1 MSQYCTKGKIW
12 LDKKVIWHD
21 VSKMMSH
28 MVDIRWGS
36 CWCFCDDGAC
46 GNDMDLIQ
54 CLWQWLP
61 NHHYFYLFFSFCIN
75 LHNGNLQNS
84 TQIKKNTQEKWN
96 RDSVR
101 FKKIYIKHWME
112 CVTYGQWKNNLIS
125 KSYLQYVIIWSICRQ
140 KSHDNEAVT
149 VVE

>member
-1 MSQYCTKGKIW
+1 MT
-12 LDKKVIWHD
+12 
-21 VSKMMSH
+21 
-28 MVDIRWGS
+28 
-36 CWCFCDDGAC
+36 WCFQNDVTHGWYQVGKLLMFLCDDGAC

-84 TQIKKNTQEKWN
+84 TQIKKNTKEKWN

>member
-1 MSQYCTKGKIW
+1 MSQYCTKGNIW
-12 LDKKVIWHD
+12 LDKK
-21 VSKMMSH
+21 SH
-28 MVDIRWGS
+28 MT
-36 CWCFCDDGAC
+36 WCFQ
-46 GNDMDLIQ
+46 NDVTYGWYQVGKLLMF
-54 CLWQWLP
+54 LWWWSLWEWYGF
-61 NHHYFYLFFSFCIN
+61 NSVSMAMIAKSSLFLFIFFILY

>member
-12 LDKKVIWHD
+12 LDKK
-21 VSKMMSH
+21 SH
-28 MVDIRWGS
+28 MT
-36 CWCFCDDGAC
+36 WCFQ
-46 GNDMDLIQ
+46 NDVTHGWYQVGKLLMF
-54 CLWQWLP
+54 LWWWSLWEWYGFNSVSMAMIAQSS
-61 NHHYFYLFFSFCIN
+61 LFLFIFFILY

-140 KSHDNEAVT
+140 KWHDNEAVT

>member
-1 MSQYCTKGKIW
+1 MSQYRTKGKIW
-12 LDKKVIWHD
+12 LDKK
-21 VSKMMSH
+21 SH
-28 MVDIRWGS
+28 MT
-36 CWCFCDDGAC
+36 WCFQ
-46 GNDMDLIQ
+46 NDVTNGWYQVGKLLMF
-54 CLWQWLP
+54 LWWWSLWEWYGF
-61 NHHYFYLFFSFCIN
+61 NSVSMAMIAKSLLFLFIFFILY

>member
-12 LDKKVIWHD
+12 LDKK
-21 VSKMMSH
+21 SH
-28 MVDIRWGS
+28 KT
-36 CWCFCDDGAC
+36 WCFQ
-46 GNDMDLIQ
+46 NDVTHGWSGGEVSDVFMWWWS
-54 CLWQWLP
+54 LWESYGFNSVSMAMIAKSSL
-61 NHHYFYLFFSFCIN
+61 FLFIFFILYLY
-75 LHNGNLQNS
+75 NGNLQNS

>member
-12 LDKKVIWHD
+12 LDKK
-21 VSKMMSH
+21 SH
-28 MVDIRWGS
+28 MT
-36 CWCFCDDGAC
+36 WCFQ
-46 GNDMDLIQ
+46 NDVTHGWYQVGKLLMV
-54 CLWQWLP
+54 LWWWSLWEWYGF
-61 NHHYFYLFFSFCIN
+61 NSVSMAMIAKSSLFLFIFFILY

-140 KSHDNEAVT
+140 KWHDNEAVT

>member
-12 LDKKVIWHD
+12 LDKK
-21 VSKMMSH
+21 SH
-28 MVDIRWGS
+28 MT
-36 CWCFCDDGAC
+36 WCFQ
-46 GNDMDLIQ
+46 NDVTHGWYQVGKLLMF
-54 CLWQWLP
+54 LWWWSLWEWYGF
-61 NHHYFYLFFSFCIN
+61 NSVSMAMIAKSSLFLFIFFILY

-125 KSYLQYVIIWSICRQ
+125 KSYLQYVIIWRICRQ

>member
-12 LDKKVIWHD
+12 LDKK
-21 VSKMMSH
+21 SH
-28 MVDIRWGS
+28 MT
-36 CWCFCDDGAC
+36 WCFQ
-46 GNDMDLIQ
+46 NDVTHGWYQVGKLLMF
-54 CLWQWLP
+54 LWWWSLWEWYGF
-61 NHHYFYLFFSFCIN
+61 NSVSMAMIAKSSLFLFIFFILY

-140 KSHDNEAVT
+140 NDMTMKL
-149 VVE
+149 

>member
-12 LDKKVIWHD
+12 LDKK
-21 VSKMMSH
+21 SH
-28 MVDIRWGS
+28 MT
-36 CWCFCDDGAC
+36 WCFQ
-46 GNDMDLIQ
+46 NDVTHGWYQVGKLLMF
-54 CLWQWLP
+54 LWWWSLWEWYGF
-61 NHHYFYLFFSFCIN
+61 NSVSMAMIAKSSLFLFIFFILY

-84 TQIKKNTQEKWN
+84 TQIKQNTQEKWN

>member
-1 MSQYCTKGKIW
+1 MMFPKWCHTW
-12 LDKKVIWHD
+12 LISGGEVVD
-21 VSKMMSH
+21 VFMWWWS
-28 MVDIRWGS
+28 
-36 CWCFCDDGAC
+36 
-46 GNDMDLIQ
+46 
-54 CLWQWLP
+54 LWEWYGF
-61 NHHYFYLFFSFCIN
+61 NSVSMAMIAKSSLFLFIFFILY

>member
-12 LDKKVIWHD
+12 LDKK
-21 VSKMMSH
+21 SH
-28 MVDIRWGS
+28 MT
-36 CWCFCDDGAC
+36 WCFQ
-46 GNDMDLIQ
+46 NDVTHGWYQVGKLLMF
-54 CLWQWLP
+54 LWWWSLWEWYGF
-61 NHHYFYLFFSFCIN
+61 NSVSMAMIAKSSLFLFIFFILY

>member
-12 LDKKVIWHD
+12 LDKKSYDMMFPKWCHTWLISGGEVVD
-21 VSKMMSH
+21 VFMWWWS
-28 MVDIRWGS
+28 
-36 CWCFCDDGAC
+36 
-46 GNDMDLIQ
+46 
-54 CLWQWLP
+54 LWEWYGF
-61 NHHYFYLFFSFCIN
+61 NSVSMAMIAKSSLFLFIFFILY

-84 TQIKKNTQEKWN
+84 TQIKKNTKEKWN

>member
-12 LDKKVIWHD
+12 LDKK
-21 VSKMMSH
+21 SH
-28 MVDIRWGS
+28 MT
-36 CWCFCDDGAC
+36 CFQ
-46 GNDMDLIQ
+46 NDVTHGWYQVGKLLMF
-54 CLWQWLP
+54 LWWWSLWEWYGF
-61 NHHYFYLFFSFCIN
+61 NSVSMAMIAKSSLFLFIFFILY

-101 FKKIYIKHWME
+101 FKKKYIKHWME

>member
-12 LDKKVIWHD
+12 LDKK
-21 VSKMMSH
+21 SH
-28 MVDIRWGS
+28 MT
-36 CWCFCDDGAC
+36 WCFQ
-46 GNDMDLIQ
+46 NDVTHGWYQVGKLLMF
-54 CLWQWLP
+54 LWWWSLWEWYGFNSVSMAMIAQSS
-61 NHHYFYLFFSFCIN
+61 LFLFIFFILY

>member
-12 LDKKVIWHD
+12 LDKKSYDMMFPKWCHTWLISGGEVVD
-21 VSKMMSH
+21 VFMWWWS
-28 MVDIRWGS
+28 
-36 CWCFCDDGAC
+36 
-46 GNDMDLIQ
+46 
-54 CLWQWLP
+54 LWEWYGF
-61 NHHYFYLFFSFCIN
+61 NSVSMAMIAKSSLFLFIFFILY

>member
-1 MSQYCTKGKIW
+1 MT
-12 LDKKVIWHD
+12 
-21 VSKMMSH
+21 
-28 MVDIRWGS
+28 
-36 CWCFCDDGAC
+36 WCFQ
-46 GNDMDLIQ
+46 NDVTHGWYQVGKLLMF
-54 CLWQWLP
+54 LWWWSLWEWYGF
-61 NHHYFYLFFSFCIN
+61 NSVSMAMIAKSSLFLFIFFILY

-84 TQIKKNTQEKWN
+84 NQIKKNTQEKWN

>member
-1 MSQYCTKGKIW
+1 MT
-12 LDKKVIWHD
+12 
-21 VSKMMSH
+21 
-28 MVDIRWGS
+28 
-36 CWCFCDDGAC
+36 WCFQ
-46 GNDMDLIQ
+46 NDVTHGWYQVGKLLMF
-54 CLWQWLP
+54 LWWWSLWEWYGF
-61 NHHYFYLFFSFCIN
+61 NSVSMAMIAKSSLFLFIFFILY

>member
-1 MSQYCTKGKIW
+1 MT
-12 LDKKVIWHD
+12 
-21 VSKMMSH
+21 
-28 MVDIRWGS
+28 
-36 CWCFCDDGAC
+36 WCFQ
-46 GNDMDLIQ
+46 NDVTHGWCQVGKLLMF
-54 CLWQWLP
+54 LWWWSLWEWYGF
-61 NHHYFYLFFSFCIN
+61 NSVSMAMIAKSSLFLFIFFILY

-84 TQIKKNTQEKWN
+84 TQIKKILKKNETETVL
-96 RDSVR
+96 DL
-101 FKKIYIKHWME
+101 KKIYIKHWME

>member
-1 MSQYCTKGKIW
+1 MT
-12 LDKKVIWHD
+12 
-21 VSKMMSH
+21 
-28 MVDIRWGS
+28 
-36 CWCFCDDGAC
+36 WCFK
-46 GNDMDLIQ
+46 NDVTHGWYQVGKLLMF
-54 CLWQWLP
+54 LWWWSLWEWYGF
-61 NHHYFYLFFSFCIN
+61 NSVSMAMIAKSSLFLFIFFILY

-112 CVTYGQWKNNLIS
+112 CATYGQWKNNLIS